1 MLKTLGR
8 AEGWRKPSMSRSVA
22 AAVLKIE
29 GSVSVRLCV
38 ILHPTPVWG
47 DSMGLRDPGSGRE
60 RGSI

>member
-1 MLKTLGR
+1 
-8 AEGWRKPSMSRSVA
+8 MSRSVA